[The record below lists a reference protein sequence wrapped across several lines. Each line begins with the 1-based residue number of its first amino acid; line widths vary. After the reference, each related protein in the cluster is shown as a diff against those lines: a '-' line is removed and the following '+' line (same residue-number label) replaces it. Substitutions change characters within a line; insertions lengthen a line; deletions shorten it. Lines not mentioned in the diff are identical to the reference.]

1 MTVPKGHHGSAGIV
15 PTFLRGDEVHILHR
29 FAEAHGL
36 LDQQAATV
44 LLRAALHAW
53 DGGVIEAVPKVAD
66 TETPGPVR

>member
-1 MTVPKGHHGSAGIV
+1 MTVPKGHHGSAGVV

-53 DGGVIEAVPKVAD
+53 DGGIIEAAIKPSD
-66 TETPGPVR
+66 S